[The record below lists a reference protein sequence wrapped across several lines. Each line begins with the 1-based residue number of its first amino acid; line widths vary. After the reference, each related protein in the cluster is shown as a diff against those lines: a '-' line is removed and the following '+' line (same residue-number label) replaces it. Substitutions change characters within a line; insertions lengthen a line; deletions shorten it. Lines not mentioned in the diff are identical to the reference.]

1 MVRGV
6 FTSLTYPFVYHTV
19 QGFSSNQL
27 YPCVWESV
35 RALELINLKVL
46 FFTSDGAS
54 PNRSFYRLDMMYDQ
68 ENRSDDGIIYWCWNR
83 YTKTGERRKI
93 YFICDVSHLM
103 KTIRSN
109 IENSH
114 RHNNTRN
121 LVVGGFCFWFIFKG
135 LNFGDL
141 IYKDKSCQKQI
152 WNLGLWF

>member
-93 YFICDVSHLM
+93 YFICDVSHLI
-103 KTIRSN
+103 KTFRSN

-114 RHNNTRN
+114 GHNITRN
-121 LVVGGFCFWFIFKG
+121 LVVGGFCF
-135 LNFGDL
+135 
-141 IYKDKSCQKQI
+141 
-152 WNLGLWF
+152 

>member
-1 MVRGV
+1 MSTYVLIFMVRGV
-6 FTSLTYPFVYHTV
+6 FTSLAYPFAYHAV

-35 RALELINLKVL
+35 RTLEVINLKVL
-46 FFTSDGAS
+46 FFTNNGAL
-54 PNRSFYRLDMMYDQ
+54 PNRSFYRLDMMHDQ

-93 YFICDVSHLM
+93 YFICDASHLI

-114 RHNNTRN
+114 GHNNTRN
-121 LVVGGFCFWFIFKG
+121 LVVGGFCF
-135 LNFGDL
+135 
-141 IYKDKSCQKQI
+141 
-152 WNLGLWF
+152 